1 MHHLN
6 QPIPLGFVWGGL
18 RFHQLRTLRGFM
30 SSMCVQEIGKPKLF
44 RHVYGCSLAETML
57 RQRAAAVVGAVH
69 HLLPTRRE
77 QRGSKRRMSATPT
90 HALPSFLR
98 DALEFA
104 GSFAATAVG
113 VFADVTASH
122 LCASAS
128 SSSTVTSVD
137 YLAMVEHGMFDGY
150 LITRVAHCASP
161 IEKTANLLEHEFVVI
176 EAKYEGRVRFFSL
189 EKVNRGA
196 GQTSTIE
203 MYEGSRAC
211 HVFNQLGVDG
221 PSRQTPRRRLEFVP
235 EAGVPLRRILWHC
248 FKHMDKPFSV
258 HSHNCQDFASELID
272 LLRLTG
278 QASAAPEP
286 AAAAPTD
293 GDAAGASAAG
303 ACPDTE
309 FAFDVGDLR
318 DIDEMSAPQQGSA
331 TEAAGAAAGA
341 RAAAAAAAA
350 AAVQAVV
357 QAVEEAVE
365 AKEVVVLATEP
376 VAATSATPDS
386 TPEAAEEAGS
396 EDGWEVISGKPIT

>member
-1 MHHLN
+1 
-6 QPIPLGFVWGGL
+6 
-18 RFHQLRTLRGFM
+18 
-30 SSMCVQEIGKPKLF
+30 
-44 RHVYGCSLAETML
+44 
-57 RQRAAAVVGAVH
+57 
-69 HLLPTRRE
+69 
-77 QRGSKRRMSATPT
+77 MSATPT

-128 SSSTVTSVD
+128 SSSTVTTVD

-176 EAKYEGRVRFFSL
+176 EAKHEGRVRFFSL

-341 RAAAAAAAA
+341 RAAAAAAEAAAAAAAAA

-376 VAATSATPDS
+376 VAATGATVPDS